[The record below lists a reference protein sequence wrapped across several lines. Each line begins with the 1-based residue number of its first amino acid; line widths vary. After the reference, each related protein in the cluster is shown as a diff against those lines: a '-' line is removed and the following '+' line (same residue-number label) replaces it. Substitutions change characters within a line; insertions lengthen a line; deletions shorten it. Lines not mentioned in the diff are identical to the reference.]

1 MAVAGLPF
9 EVQTLAFIG
18 QNVQG
23 QASWPH
29 RPVEIVPAGNER
41 ELSKVTAPATG
52 FRTTIAGC
60 SQCTENATCCGRLQ
74 ILIGTNVP
82 EISESPD
89 ISELIRCQVVAS
101 PRRPS
106 GGAPK
111 LESIR
116 LDAEPLVCEEL
127 RYE

>member
-41 ELSKVTAPATG
+41 ELSKVTAPFDACHFSNVNYSKQYINNTL
-52 FRTTIAGC
+52 IYIELWVC
-60 SQCTENATCCGRLQ
+60 HSSVLPSTCR
-74 ILIGTNVP
+74 VP
-82 EISESPD
+82 HLGESG
-89 ISELIRCQVVAS
+89 VFGVF
-101 PRRPS
+101 
-106 GGAPK
+106 
-111 LESIR
+111 
-116 LDAEPLVCEEL
+116 LV
-127 RYE
+127 

>member
-41 ELSKVTAPATG
+41 ELSKVTAPFGTSH
-52 FRTTIAGC
+52 FSNVNYSKQYINTLSDI
-60 SQCTENATCCGRLQ
+60 EDHGRNHKSSSDVTV
-74 ILIGTNVP
+74 GV
-82 EISESPD
+82 
-89 ISELIRCQVVAS
+89 
-101 PRRPS
+101 
-106 GGAPK
+106 
-111 LESIR
+111 IR
-116 LDAEPLVCEEL
+116 LSV
-127 RYE
+127 